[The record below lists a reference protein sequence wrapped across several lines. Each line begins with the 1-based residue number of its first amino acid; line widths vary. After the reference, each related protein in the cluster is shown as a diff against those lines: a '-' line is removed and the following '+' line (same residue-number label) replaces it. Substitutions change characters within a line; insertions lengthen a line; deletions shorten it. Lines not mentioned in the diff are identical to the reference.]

1 MIEKEIVIKNQY
13 GLHARPSASFVQVA
27 SQFESEIFLINDDKL
42 ANGKSIISLMVLAA
56 ESGARLTLRIT
67 GPDEEE
73 AANALVNLID
83 NKFNIKE
90 EDL

>member
-1 MIEKEIVIKNQY
+1 MIERSVTIRNKY
-13 GLHARPSASFVQVA
+13 GLHARPSAAFVQAA
-27 SQFESEIFLINDDKL
+27 SQFNSEIFLLNEDRI

-56 ESGARLTLRIT
+56 ECGAKITLRID
-67 GPDEEE
+67 GDDESE
-73 AANALVNLID
+73 AMDALVKLVG

>member
-1 MIEKEIVIKNQY
+1 MIEREIVIKNKY
-13 GLHARPSASFVQVA
+13 GLHARPSAAFVQAA
-27 SQFESEIFLINDDKL
+27 SQFKSDIYLVNEDRL

-56 ESGARLTLRIT
+56 ECGARIILRID
-67 GPDEEE
+67 GPDEKE
-73 AANALVNLID
+73 AMEALVKLVS

>member
-1 MIEKEIVIKNQY
+1 MIEHEITIKNKY
-13 GLHARPSASFVQVA
+13 GLHARPSAAFVQAA
-27 SQFESEIFLINDDKL
+27 SQFKSDIYLVNEDRL

-56 ESGARLTLRIT
+56 ECGAKIILRID
-67 GPDEEE
+67 GDDEKE
-73 AANALVNLID
+73 AMEALVKLVG

>member
-1 MIEKEIVIKNQY
+1 MIEREVVIKNKY
-13 GLHARPSASFVQVA
+13 GLHARPSAAFVQAA
-27 SQFESEIFLINDDKL
+27 SQFAADISLINEDKI

-56 ESGARLTLRIT
+56 ECGAKITLRAN
-67 GPDEEE
+67 GSDETE
-73 AANALVNLID
+73 AMDALVKLIN

>member
-1 MIEKEIVIKNQY
+1 MIEREITIKNKY
-13 GLHARPSASFVQVA
+13 GLHARPSAAFVQAA
-27 SQFESEIFLINDDKL
+27 SQFKSDIYLVNEDRL

-56 ESGARLTLRIT
+56 ECGAKIILRID
-67 GPDEEE
+67 GDDEKE
-73 AANALVNLID
+73 AMEALVKLVG

>member
-1 MIEKEIVIKNQY
+1 MIEREVIIKNKY
-13 GLHARPSASFVQVA
+13 GLHARPSAAFVQAA
-27 SQFESEIFLINDDKL
+27 SQFASDITLINEDKI

-56 ESGARLTLRIT
+56 ECGAKILLRVN
-67 GPDEEE
+67 GSDENE
-73 AANALVNLID
+73 AMESLVKLIS